1 MDWIYG
7 LRHVRYRES
16 VCSCKRAFK
25 DAKLPSHSG
34 SWNLCSSLEWILRG
48 IKSSCLSFVW
58 MMRNSRD
65 VENFQK
71 EKAKTCAQKQ
81 SFPDENVCAAAC
93 MNINCGKMLGAHTNP
108 ANINFSS
115 LKIRLLFAVN
125 LFLFLPPQPWFFFVW
140 IVSLNELISVCTE
153 IFILSLLEFFICS
166 VWHFCEKR
174 VRTLSEKVPGKFFI
188 EIRAL
193 GKKFTNEIRLGLIE
207 MFFYE
212 QIQIFPSSL
221 SLSLRL
227 LRLLLPLLSNRVSNS
242 LLCTWNSDSGW
253 Q

>member
-16 VCSCKRAFK
+16 VCSCKREPSRMQNYLHILAREIYVHLSSEFYGASSRLVSVSCEWWEIRETWKTFK
-25 DAKLPSHSG
+25 K
-34 SWNLCSSLEWILRG
+34 
-48 IKSSCLSFVW
+48 
-58 MMRNSRD
+58 
-65 VENFQK
+65 
-71 EKAKTCAQKQ
+71 KTCAQKQ

-153 IFILSLLEFFICS
+153 IFILSILEFFICS

-221 SLSLRL
+221 SLSLCL
-227 LRLLLPLLSNRVSNS
+227 LRWLLPLLSNRVSNS
-242 LLCTWNSDSGW
+242 LLWTWNSDSGW